1 MYKCKSQK
9 GSNVLNFTLFRET
22 LRDVINMLRNTS
34 SPQVEYIIRTMKKWA
49 KDNLVPVPW
58 STKVIFFCSATDF
71 IMCEGVIHVVF
82 HIKL

>member
-1 MYKCKSQK
+1 MYKCISQK

-49 KDNLVPVPW
+49 KDNLVPVP
-58 STKVIFFCSATDF
+58 
-71 IMCEGVIHVVF
+71 
-82 HIKL
+82 